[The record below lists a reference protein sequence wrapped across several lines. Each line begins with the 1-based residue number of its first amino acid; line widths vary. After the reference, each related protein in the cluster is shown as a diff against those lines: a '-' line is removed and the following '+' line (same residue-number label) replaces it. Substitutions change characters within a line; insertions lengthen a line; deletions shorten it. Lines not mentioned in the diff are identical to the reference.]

1 MKRII
6 YIAAIIF
13 SIPILVES
21 CQHNTLIDLTNPS
34 VSENCD
40 PDTVYF
46 QNEVLPLIISN
57 CAKSGCHNGIGGGE
71 EEAKDLSSYE
81 AIMNSDYVDPFDANN
96 SKLIESVTDGG
107 GEDAMPPS
115 PNEPLTSAQ
124 INTLKT
130 WINQG
135 ARNNECSGGCDTTNV
150 TYSGTIAPL
159 MGNYCNGCHGDSGNS
174 TGINLTSY
182 FDSGSDAGV
191 KTVAQ
196 DGRLWGS
203 VNQDDGYSAMP
214 LGGNR
219 LQECKID
226 ELRIWLDNGYPND

>member
-1 MKRII
+1 MKRFI
-6 YIAAIIF
+6 YIIPFFLITAFII
-13 SIPILVES
+13 ES
-21 CQHNTLIDLTNPS
+21 CQHNTFIDLTNPS

-40 PDTVYF
+40 PDTTYF

-57 CAKSGCHNGIGGGE
+57 CAKSGCHTSEGGGE
-71 EEAKDLSSYE
+71 EEAHDLSSYE
-81 AIMNSDYVDPFDANN
+81 AIMNSDYVDPFDANG
-96 SKLIESVTDGG
+96 SELIEVLTES
-107 GEDAMPPS
+107 GEDKMPPY
-115 PNEPLTSAQ
+115 PNEPLTSSQ
-124 INTLKT
+124 ITILKS

-135 ARNNECSGGCDTTNV
+135 ARNNECSGGCDTTNL

-182 FDSGSDAGV
+182 FDSGTDDGV

-203 VNQDDGYSAMP
+203 VNQDGGFSAMP

>member
-1 MKRII
+1 MKRFI
-6 YIAAIIF
+6 YIIPFFLITAFII
-13 SIPILVES
+13 ES
-21 CQHNTLIDLTNPS
+21 CQHNTFIDLTNPS

-40 PDTVYF
+40 PDTTYF

-57 CAKSGCHNGIGGGE
+57 CAKSGCHTSEGGGE
-71 EEAKDLSSYE
+71 EEAHDLSSYE
-81 AIMNSDYVDPFDANN
+81 AIMNSDYVDPFDANG
-96 SKLIESVTDGG
+96 SELIEVLTES
-107 GEDAMPPS
+107 GEDKMPPY
-115 PNEPLTSAQ
+115 PNEPLTSSQ
-124 INTLKT
+124 ITILKS

-135 ARNNECSGGCDTTNV
+135 ARNNECSGGCDTNNV
-150 TYSGTIAPL
+150 TYSGTNAPL

-182 FDSGSDAGV
+182 FDSGTDDGV

-203 VNQDDGYSAMP
+203 VNQDGGFSAMP

>member
-1 MKRII
+1 MKRFI
-6 YIAAIIF
+6 YIIPFFLITAFII
-13 SIPILVES
+13 ES
-21 CQHNTLIDLTNPS
+21 CQHNTFIDLTNPS

-40 PDTVYF
+40 PDTTYF

-57 CAKSGCHNGIGGGE
+57 CAKSGCHTSEGGGE
-71 EEAKDLSSYE
+71 EEAHDLSSYE
-81 AIMNSDYVDPFDANN
+81 AIMNSDYVDPFDANG
-96 SKLIESVTDGG
+96 SELIEVLTES
-107 GEDAMPPS
+107 GEDKMPPY
-115 PNEPLTSAQ
+115 PNEPLTSSQ
-124 INTLKT
+124 ITILKS

-135 ARNNECSGGCDTTNV
+135 ARNNECSGGCDTANV

-182 FDSGSDAGV
+182 FDSGTDDGV

-203 VNQDDGYSAMP
+203 VNQDGGFSAMP

>member
-1 MKRII
+1 MKRFI
-6 YIAAIIF
+6 YIIPFFLITAFII
-13 SIPILVES
+13 ES
-21 CQHNTLIDLTNPS
+21 CQHNTFIDLTNPS

-40 PDTVYF
+40 PDTTYF

-57 CAKSGCHNGIGGGE
+57 CAKSGCHTSEGGGE
-71 EEAKDLSSYE
+71 EEAHDLSSYE
-81 AIMNSDYVDPFDANN
+81 AIMNSDYVDPFDANG
-96 SKLIESVTDGG
+96 SELIEVLTES
-107 GEDAMPPS
+107 GEDKMPPY
-115 PNEPLTSAQ
+115 PNEPLTSSQ
-124 INTLKT
+124 ITILKS

-135 ARNNECSGGCDTTNV
+135 AHNNECSGGCDTTNV

-182 FDSGSDAGV
+182 FDSGTDDGV

-203 VNQDDGYSAMP
+203 VNQDGGFSAMP

>member
-1 MKRII
+1 MKFFHLLFPIVLK
-6 YIAAIIF
+6 ADAIQ
-13 SIPILVES
+13 VKVVAE
-21 CQHNTLIDLTNPS
+21 
-34 VSENCD
+34 
-40 PDTVYF
+40 
-46 QNEVLPLIISN
+46 
-57 CAKSGCHNGIGGGE
+57 GGGE
-71 EEAKDLSSYE
+71 EEAHDLSSYE
-81 AIMNSDYVDPFDANN
+81 AIMNSDYVDPFDANG
-96 SKLIESVTDGG
+96 SELIEVLTES
-107 GEDAMPPS
+107 GEDKMPPY
-115 PNEPLTSAQ
+115 PNEPLTSSQ
-124 INTLKT
+124 ITILKS

-182 FDSGSDAGV
+182 FDSGTDDGV

-203 VNQDDGYSAMP
+203 VNQDGGFSAMP

>member
-1 MKRII
+1 MKRFI
-6 YIAAIIF
+6 YIIPFFLITAFII
-13 SIPILVES
+13 ES

-40 PDTVYF
+40 PDTTYF

-57 CAKSGCHNGIGGGE
+57 CAKSGCHTSEGGGE
-71 EEAKDLSSYE
+71 EEAHDLSSYE
-81 AIMNSDYVDPFDANN
+81 AIMNSDYVDPFDANG
-96 SKLIESVTDGG
+96 SELIEVLTES
-107 GEDAMPPS
+107 GEDKMPPY
-115 PNEPLTSAQ
+115 PNEPLTSSQ
-124 INTLKT
+124 ITILKS

-182 FDSGSDAGV
+182 FDSGTDDGV

-203 VNQDDGYSAMP
+203 VNQDGGFSAMP

>member
-1 MKRII
+1 MKRFI
-6 YIAAIIF
+6 YFAAIIF
-13 SIPILVES
+13 IPILVES
-21 CQHNTLIDLTNPS
+21 CQHNNIIDLTIPT
-34 VSENCD
+34 VTENCD

-57 CAKSGCHNGIGGGE
+57 CAKSGCHTNIGGDE
-71 EEAKDLSSYE
+71 DAEDLTSYE
-81 AIMNSDYVDPFDANN
+81 TIMNSDYVDAFDANG
-96 SKLIESVTDGG
+96 SKMIEVLT
-107 GEDAMPPS
+107 EDEEDRMPPS
-115 PNEPLTSAQ
+115 PNEPLNTEQ
-124 INTLKT
+124 ITLLKT

-159 MGNYCNGCHGDSGNS
+159 ISNYCTGCHGDNGNT

-182 FDSGSDAGV
+182 LDSGTDSGV
-191 KTVAQ
+191 QTVAQ
-196 DGRLWGS
+196 NGSLWGS
-203 VNQDDGYSAMP
+203 VNQDPGYTAMP

-219 LQECKID
+219 LPECKID